1 MYINEK
7 CPCENDCCAGGTCAM
22 CANEALEAMDEGSC
36 CGGSEVG
43 GGAEMVH
50 PLSSPVFKFV
60 GVFLIIFLITLIANN
75 IKTFK
80 RIGMADRQQNAIT
93 IEGLGKVTAAPNIAV
108 TSVGLVTE
116 KSDVA
121 AAQLENSKKMNALV
135 ASLKKLGIADEDIKT
150 AQYQIY
156 PKYSYEEK
164 KGSSITGYSVSQSLD
179 VKIRDLTKISEV
191 LAAAGGAGANQVSG
205 IQFTIDEPKNLHAE
219 ARAEA
224 VKDAQDKAEKL
235 ANDLGIRLGR
245 VIGFSESQGG
255 SPVPYPMMA
264 KDAVG
269 GYAEAAP
276 QIQAGTLDIQS
287 NVSVTYEIR

>member
-7 CPCENDCCAGGTCAM
+7 CPCENDCCLNGTCAS
-22 CANEALEAMDEGSC
+22 CAQEAFDSADDGDC
-36 CGGSEVG
+36 CGGSSES
-43 GGAEMVH
+43 EFVH

-75 IKTFK
+75 IKTFR
-80 RIGMADRQQNAIT
+80 RIGIADLQQNAIT

-121 AAQLENSKKMNALV
+121 AAQLENSQKMNALV
-135 ASLKKLGIADEDIKT
+135 ASLKKIGIAEDDIKT

-179 VKIRDLTKISEV
+179 VKIRDLAKISDV
-191 LAAAGGAGANQVSG
+191 LAAAGVAGANQVSG
-205 IQFTIDEPKNLHAE
+205 IQFTIDEPKNLRAE

>member
-7 CPCENDCCAGGTCAM
+7 CPCENDCCANGTCGA
-22 CANEALEAMDEGSC
+22 CANEAFSSADEGSC
-36 CGGSEVG
+36 CSSGGD
-43 GGAEMVH
+43 AEMVH

-75 IKTFK
+75 IKTFR

-121 AAQLENSKKMNALV
+121 AAQLENSKKMNELV
-135 ASLKKLGIADEDIKT
+135 SSLKKLGIADEDIKT

-179 VKIRDLTKISEV
+179 VKIRDLAKISEV
-191 LAAAGGAGANQVSG
+191 LAAAGAAGANQVGG
-205 IQFTIDEPKNLHAE
+205 IQFTIDEPKNLRAE

-224 VKDAQDKAEKL
+224 VKDAQDKADKL
-235 ANDLGIRLGR
+235 AEDLGVRLGR

>member
-7 CPCENDCCAGGTCAM
+7 CPCENDCCANGTCAS
-22 CANEALEAMDEGSC
+22 CANEALDAMDEESC
-36 CGGSEVG
+36 CGGGEI
-43 GGAEMVH
+43 ETVH

-75 IKTFK
+75 IRTFG
-80 RIGMADRQQNAIT
+80 RIGMADRQTNAIT
-93 IEGLGKVTAAPNIAV
+93 IEGTGKVVAAPNIAV
-108 TSVGLVTE
+108 TSIGLVTE
-116 KSDVA
+116 KADVA
-121 AAQLENSKKMNALV
+121 AAQVENSQKMKALV

-164 KGSSITGYSVSQSLD
+164 KGSTITGYSISQSLD

-191 LAAAGGAGANQVSG
+191 LASAGAAGANQVSG
-205 IQFTIDEPKNLHAE
+205 IQFTIDEPKNLRAE

-224 VKDAQDKAEKL
+224 VKDAQDKADKL
-235 ANDLGIRLGR
+235 AQDLGVRLGR

>member
-7 CPCENDCCAGGTCAM
+7 CPCENDCCMDGTCTR
-22 CANEALEAMDEGSC
+22 CANEALGAMDEESC
-36 CGGSEVG
+36 CGGGDEVDIT
-43 GGAEMVH
+43 H

-60 GVFLIIFLITLIANN
+60 GVFLIVFLITLIANN
-75 IKTFK
+75 IKTFN
-80 RIGMADRQQNAIT
+80 RIGIADRQPNAIT
-93 IEGLGKVTAAPNIAV
+93 IEGTGKVTAAPNIAV

-116 KSDVA
+116 KTDVA
-121 AAQLENSKKMNALV
+121 AAQTENSQKMKALV

-164 KGSSITGYSVSQSLD
+164 KGSTITGYSISQSLD
-179 VKIRDLTKISEV
+179 VKIRDLSKISEV
-191 LAAAGGAGANQVSG
+191 LAAAGAAGANQVSG
-205 IQFTIDEPKNLHAE
+205 IQFTIDEPKNLRAE
-219 ARAEA
+219 ARAQA
-224 VKDAQDKAEKL
+224 VKDAQDKADKL
-235 ANDLGIRLGR
+235 ANDLGVHLGR

-269 GYAEAAP
+269 SYAEAAP